1 MSLSLRIA
9 LLVAY
14 ALIGTDAMADDSP
27 SVPAS
32 SATELDRAAAAS
44 TVSPAIASMITAG
57 LPKYDATQSSTA
69 SVPAAV
75 NEARSAQP
83 SSATIVR
90 LPAMIV
96 RDRKLPD
103 KSEILTKQEMTKQR
117 MDTYIGPE
125 NGLDRGFLNLFTV
138 ADLWH
143 HLPILGHYELAGFE
157 TNEERGLRL
166 YKEAKRREEIDEL
179 NGLSSLGQK
188 AHNPAPVVK
197 PADK

>member
-1 MSLSLRIA
+1 MYRRIHLLSVLGVI
-9 LLVAY
+9 VAFSPVPR
-14 ALIGTDAMADDSP
+14 AEDASPPAAPVKDNMTPADQP
-27 SVPAS
+27 
-32 SATELDRAAAAS
+32 
-44 TVSPAIASMITAG
+44 TVSPLISSMIAAG
-57 LPKYDATQSSTA
+57 LPKYDPTKVSDAATLPPS
-69 SVPAAV
+69 AAPV
-75 NEARSAQP
+75 APET

-103 KSEILTKQEMTKQR
+103 KSEVLTKQEMTRQG
-117 MDTYIGPE
+117 MDTSIGPE
-125 NGLDRGFLNLFTV
+125 NGIDRGFLNLFTV

-166 YKEAKRREEIDEL
+166 YKEAKRREEMEEL
-179 NGLSSLGQK
+179 SGLTSLGKK
-188 AHNPAPVVK
+188 ADSPAPAAK

>member
-1 MSLSLRIA
+1 
-9 LLVAY
+9 
-14 ALIGTDAMADDSP
+14 
-27 SVPAS
+27 
-32 SATELDRAAAAS
+32 
-44 TVSPAIASMITAG
+44 
-57 LPKYDATQSSTA
+57 
-69 SVPAAV
+69 
-75 NEARSAQP
+75 
-83 SSATIVR
+83 
-90 LPAMIV
+90 MIV

-103 KSEILTKQEMTKQR
+103 KSEVLTKQEMTRQG

-166 YKEAKRREEIDEL
+166 YKEAKRREEMEEL
-179 NGLSSLGQK
+179 SGLTALGQK
-188 AHNPAPVVK
+188 ADSASPAAK